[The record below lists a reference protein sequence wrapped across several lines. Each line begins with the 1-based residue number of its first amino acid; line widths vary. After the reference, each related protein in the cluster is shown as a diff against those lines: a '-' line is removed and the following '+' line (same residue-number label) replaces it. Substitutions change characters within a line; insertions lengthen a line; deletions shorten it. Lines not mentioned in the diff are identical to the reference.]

1 MRARSRYVAAALVAA
16 LMTMSAAAC
25 GGREET
31 HEDGFTVGLLLPGR
45 VLPRWEQFDKP
56 LIEKRLKEL
65 CPRCRT
71 AYANADNDPA
81 RQRQQMTSMITK
93 GVRVLILDAADP
105 KVLRSSIEEAHQAG
119 VPVVA
124 YDRLAEG
131 PISGFVSFDGAQVGR
146 LQAEYLLR
154 AMGDRAH
161 GGNVVMM
168 NGDPTDRNAAWFK
181 KGALSVLTGKVKIDR
196 SYDTQGWS
204 TENAHANMSA
214 ALAAQ
219 NPERIDGVLAVNDAV
234 AAGVIS
240 AFKGAHVRTLPP
252 VTGQDAD
259 LDAVRRIVKGE
270 QYMTVYKPFRAEADA
285 AAAMAVTLGRGGDPR
300 KLATTVIDS
309 PTTKHIPSVL
319 LTPRAVTAG
328 TIEQTLVKDG
338 VYTLDRICTRQLQ
351 GLPPCPGSR
360 APVGSQARDRPASRN
375 GGDVRSAPRP

>member
-1 MRARSRYVAAALVAA
+1 MNTRSRHVVAALVAG
-16 LMTMSAAAC
+16 LMTVPAAAC
-25 GGREET
+25 GA
-31 HEDGFTVGLLLPGR
+31 HEGTRPDSFTVGLLLPGR

-65 CPRCRT
+65 CPRCGME
-71 AYANADNDPA
+71 YANADNDPT

-93 GVRVLILDAADP
+93 GVRVLILDAADTRA
-105 KVLRSSIEEAHQAG
+105 LRSSIQEAHEAG
-119 VPVVA
+119 VTVVA

-146 LQAEYLLR
+146 LQAETLLT
-154 AMGDRAH
+154 AMGDRAR

-168 NGDPTDRNAAWFK
+168 NGDPASPNAAWFR
-181 KGALSVLTGKVKIDR
+181 KGALSVLTGKVKIGR

-214 ALAAQ
+214 AIAAVR
-219 NPERIDGVLAVNDAV
+219 PERIDGVLAANDAI

-240 AFKGAHVRTLPP
+240 AFKGAHVRELPP
-252 VTGQDAD
+252 VTGQDAE

-285 AAAMAVTLGRGGDPR
+285 VAAMAVSLGRGGDPR
-300 KLATTVIDS
+300 DFAKTAIDS

-319 LTPRAVTAG
+319 LTPRAVTVG
-328 TIEQTLVKDG
+328 TIRQTLVKDS
-338 VYTLDRICTRQLQ
+338 VYTIDQICTREL
-351 GLPPCPGSR
+351 
-360 APVGSQARDRPASRN
+360 RPACRKAGLGADS
-375 GGDVRSAPRP
+375 